1 MALIKLRDGEQLFYE
16 KHGAGPALLL
26 VAGLGGVGTFWGRH
40 IAALAKHFT
49 VVVHDHRG
57 CGRSAHS
64 RIAYSVDQMA
74 ADVLDLMSALDI
86 ERAHF
91 IGHSTGG
98 AIGQIL
104 ALDHPARIDRLVL
117 SSTWTSAD
125 AYMKRLFDLRGGV
138 LAKGG
143 DGLYRSLSNLIMYP
157 PWWIALNAEA
167 LEASQASSD
176 IPATPRDIAQSR
188 IDAIMRFDRSKD
200 LARLAHRCLVMCA
213 RDDLITPVYYSE
225 ALARAMPNA
234 RLAVLPTGGHFYNH
248 VCPGDFE
255 RLSIEFLTA
264 PA

>member
-1 MALIKLRDGEQLFYE
+1 MALIKLRDGESLYFE
-16 KHGAGPALLL
+16 KHGSGPALLL

-40 IAALAKHFT
+40 IEALAKHFT

-74 ADVLDLMSALDI
+74 ADVLDLMGALDI
-86 ERAHF
+86 GKAHL

-117 SSTWTSAD
+117 SSTWTKSD
-125 AYMKRLFDLRGGV
+125 AYMKRLFDVRGEA

-143 DGLYRSLSNLIMYP
+143 DGLYRRLGNLIMYP
-157 PWWIALNAEA
+157 PWWIVRNAEA
-167 LEASQASSD
+167 LEASQARSD
-176 IPATPRDIAQSR
+176 IPATPPDIAQSR
-188 IDAIMRFDRSKD
+188 IDAIMRFDRSND
-200 LARLAHRCLVMCA
+200 LGRIAHRCLVMCA
-213 RDDLITPVYYSE
+213 RDDLITPAYYSE
-225 ALARAMPNA
+225 ALARAIPNA

-248 VCPGDFE
+248 VVQRDFE
-255 RLSIEFLTA
+255 RLAIEFLTS